1 MKTIGITLKNY
12 ENFFSNGLKQN
23 AIFLYKLLSK
33 IEDYNVYFIFEKDQE
48 NLPEGYK
55 QVIYS
60 VAIEYKFD
68 LILEIDYW
76 IPLKYRR
83 IFWNH
88 GSKIVGIIYGN
99 RYNYDLEATVYNH
112 INEESNIT
120 ERKGM
125 IHEIWISP
133 HFKYSKDY
141 YKSMYNVPVRVCP
154 YIWGPDF
161 IDEHKDI
168 EYNEEDDKG
177 ICIMEPNLN
186 LVKTSLIPI
195 LIYEKC
201 NSGKRCYVMSSK
213 KLRDSKYFLSMV
225 GNLKCIKEK
234 RISFEDRID
243 TPVMFKKYSNRM
255 ISYQENCELNYIYLE
270 ALYLGIPLIHNSK
283 ILENAGYYYEGININ
298 EGAVKLEKAITNHD
312 KAEYKKNSDKV
323 LKNFDYNNEK
333 NIKLYNNLVKNVISN

>member
-12 ENFFSNGLKQN
+12 DNLFSNGLKQN
-23 AIFLYKLLSK
+23 AIFLYKLLNK

-48 NLPEGYK
+48 DLPEEYK
-55 QVIYS
+55 QVTYS
-60 VAIEYKFD
+60 IAIEYKFD
-68 LILEIDYW
+68 VILEIDYW
-76 IPLKYRR
+76 IPIKYRKV
-83 IFWNH
+83 FLNH

-112 INEESNIT
+112 IDEESNIT

-133 HFKYSKDY
+133 HFVYSKDY
-141 YKSMYNVPVRVCP
+141 YSSMYNVPVRVCP

-161 IDEHKDI
+161 IEKYDGMD
-168 EYNEEDDKG
+168 YNEEDDKG

-195 LIYEKC
+195 LVYEKC
-201 NSGKRCYVMSSK
+201 KSKKRCYVMSSK
-213 KLRDSKYFLSMV
+213 KLRESKYFLSIAK
-225 GNLKCIKEK
+225 NLECVKEK
-234 RISFEDRID
+234 RISFEDRLD
-243 TPVMFKKYSNRM
+243 TPIMLKKYANIIVSH
-255 ISYQENCELNYIYLE
+255 QENCELNYIYLE

-283 ILENAGYYYEGININ
+283 ILENAGYYYEGINID
-298 EGAVKLEKAITNHD
+298 EGAFKLDSALSKHD
-312 KAEYKKNSDKV
+312 KAEYKKKANKV

-333 NIKLYNNLVKNVISN
+333 NIKMYNNLLKNVINN